1 MLRRRDRS
9 DERLSAR
16 PHLETP
22 TAKRRLS
29 NCRPGRLGCPGP
41 DLSVSAFTQRAQCED
56 RGPVGGILGEVD
68 GSIKGG
74 AARVCDGMWF
84 GPSAVGR

>member
-22 TAKRRLS
+22 TARPRLS
-29 NCRPGRLGCPGP
+29 NCRPGCLGCPGP
-41 DLSVSAFTQRAQCED
+41 DSSVSAFTHRAHRED

-74 AARVCDGMWF
+74 AVRVCDGMWL
-84 GPSAVGR
+84 GPFAVGR